1 MPGYVGAASSAIA
14 WRANDWYAQ
23 HMATKSSRRHGDEQG
38 DARGRDPGHEHGSW
52 FGDAVERMNSRLR
65 PYIGGAQLGIRD
77 EAPIVAPEHGG
88 ACPLCGRPM
97 DEHVVD
103 RSGPRTML
111 HCPRDAGE

>member
-1 MPGYVGAASSAIA
+1 MRTAPSTIA
-14 WRANDWYAQ
+14 WGTNRWYT
-23 HMATKSSRRHGDEQG
+23 HDMASTRSSR
-38 DARGRDPGHEHGSW
+38 AGREPGHEHGSW
-52 FGDAVERMNSRLR
+52 FGDAVERMNARLR

-77 EAPIVAPEHGG
+77 EAPVVAPAHGG

>member
-1 MPGYVGAASSAIA
+1 MAST
-14 WRANDWYAQ
+14 R
-23 HMATKSSRRHGDEQG
+23 SSR
-38 DARGRDPGHEHGSW
+38 AGREPGHEHGSW
-52 FGDAVERMNSRLR
+52 FGDAVERMNARLR

-77 EAPIVAPEHGG
+77 EAPVVAPTHGG

>member
-1 MPGYVGAASSAIA
+1 
-14 WRANDWYAQ
+14 
-23 HMATKSSRRHGDEQG
+23 MATKRPRRHGDEHG
-38 DARGRDPGHEHGSW
+38 DALGGEPGHEHGSW

-77 EAPIVAPEHGG
+77 EAPIVAPAHGG